1 MSSIKFIISIVFLII
16 IAAFTVVNRHSVPVN
31 YYDLQLVKQSMEVP
45 MILVALAPFVLGF
58 VLAWS
63 FTVLNRVKSKTMINK
78 RNRTISSLNEELDK
92 LKSHSK
98 ISEPVGSSSGD

>member
-1 MSSIKFIISIVFLII
+1 MSSIKFVISILFLIL

-31 YYDLQLVKQSMEVP
+31 FYDLQLVKQSLELP
-45 MILVALAPFVLGF
+45 LILVALTPFVLGF

-63 FTVLNRVKSKTMINK
+63 FTVLNRVKSKTVINK
-78 RNRTISSLNEELDK
+78 RNRTIASLNAELDK

-98 ISEPVGSSSGD
+98 ISESVSSSSGN

>member
-1 MSSIKFIISIVFLII
+1 MTSIKFIISILFLIF

-31 YYDLQLVKQSMEVP
+31 YYDLQMVKQTIEVP
-45 MILVALAPFVLGF
+45 LILVALTPFVLGF

-78 RNRTISSLNEELDK
+78 RNRAITSLTEEVDR

-98 ISEPVGSSSGD
+98 ISEPVGSAPGD